1 MMRYKKIIRARY
13 KLLLHY
19 IGTLL
24 MGLGSFLLLPLLAIP
39 FYPQEMGYW
48 TFFFL
53 PSLLLVSL
61 GYGLWKFI
69 NPGSEEVSLS
79 LKEGGIIVLISWL
92 TAIVASAFPFVLA
105 GKLNFTQAIFEATSG
120 WTTTG
125 LSVIDESQTAQ
136 IFLLWRSIMQFF
148 GGAGLIVVMLSSIIH
163 PYGFGLYNAEGRS
176 DQLLPHVKRSAKA
189 IMLIYSGYTL
199 AGVILYYLV
208 GMGLF
213 DAINHS
219 IAALSTGGFS
229 TRPASIGHWDNLGI
243 ELVTW
248 ILMLLGTTN
257 FATHFALL
265 KGKVKTFLKNGEVKL
280 MTFLI
285 ALFVPLISYFS
296 LTELYS
302 SLPRILRRSI
312 FEVISAL
319 STTGFSLDT
328 FQPWHSFGLL
338 SIVILMLIGGGT
350 GSTAGGI
357 KLYRIYLL
365 FKSLLWEF
373 KSYFLPQ
380 SSVQEN
386 FIWRGEKKVYIKDE
400 YIRETANYIYL
411 YLITYASGV
420 LIYLAHGYG
429 LKESLFEFAS
439 ALGTVGLSIGITGA
453 DAPASILWLETFAMV
468 LGRLEFL
475 VIFFALVKLFKDTK
489 YVVKN

>member
-1 MMRYKKIIRARY
+1 MRYKMIIKERY

-19 IGTLL
+19 IGTLI
-24 MGLGSFLLLPLLAIP
+24 MGLGFFLLLPLLTIP
-39 FYPQEMGYW
+39 FYPQDISYLNV
-48 TFFFL
+48 FL
-53 PSLLLVSL
+53 TPSLVLLSL
-61 GYGLWKFI
+61 GYLLWKFM
-69 NPGSEEVSLS
+69 NPKEEEVSLS

-92 TAIVASAFPFVLA
+92 AAIFASAIPFVLA
-105 GKLNFTQAIFEATSG
+105 GKLNFTQAIFEAASG

-125 LSVIDESQTAQ
+125 LSVIDEAQTSY
-136 IFLLWRSIMQFF
+136 IFLMWRSIMQFF

-199 AGVILYYLV
+199 AGIILYYLV

-229 TRPASIGHWDNLGI
+229 TRGASIGHWDNLGI

-265 KGKVKTFLKNGEVKL
+265 KGKFRTFIKNGEVRL

-285 ALFVPLISYFS
+285 ALFVPILSYFS

-302 SLPRILRRSI
+302 SLPQLLRRSV
-312 FEVISAL
+312 FEVITAI

-328 FQPWHSFGLL
+328 FSTWNAFGLL
-338 SIVILMLIGGGT
+338 SMIILMLIGGGT

-357 KLYRIYLL
+357 KLYRIYLMY
-365 FKSLLWEF
+365 KSLLWEF

-380 SSVQEN
+380 NAVEEN
-386 FIWRGEKKVYIKDE
+386 YIWRGEKKLYIKPE

-420 LIYLAHGYG
+420 LVYLAHGYG
-429 LKESLFEFAS
+429 LVESMFEFAS
-439 ALGTVGLSIGITGA
+439 SLGTVGLSIGITAA
-453 DAPASILWLETFAMV
+453 DAPASILWLETAGMI

-475 VIFFALVKLFKDTK
+475 VIFFALAKLYKDTK
-489 YVVKN
+489 YLITN

>member
-1 MMRYKKIIRARY
+1 
-13 KLLLHY
+13 
-19 IGTLL
+19 
-24 MGLGSFLLLPLLAIP
+24 
-39 FYPQEMGYW
+39 
-48 TFFFL
+48 
-53 PSLLLVSL
+53 
-61 GYGLWKFI
+61 
-69 NPGSEEVSLS
+69 
-79 LKEGGIIVLISWL
+79 
-92 TAIVASAFPFVLA
+92 
-105 GKLNFTQAIFEATSG
+105 
-120 WTTTG
+120 
-125 LSVIDESQTAQ
+125 
-136 IFLLWRSIMQFF
+136 
-148 GGAGLIVVMLSSIIH
+148 
-163 PYGFGLYNAEGRS
+163 
-176 DQLLPHVKRSAKA
+176 
-189 IMLIYSGYTL
+189 
-199 AGVILYYLV
+199 
-208 GMGLF
+208 
-213 DAINHS
+213 
-219 IAALSTGGFS
+219 
-229 TRPASIGHWDNLGI
+229 
-243 ELVTW
+243 
-248 ILMLLGTTN
+248 
-257 FATHFALL
+257 
-265 KGKVKTFLKNGEVKL
+265 